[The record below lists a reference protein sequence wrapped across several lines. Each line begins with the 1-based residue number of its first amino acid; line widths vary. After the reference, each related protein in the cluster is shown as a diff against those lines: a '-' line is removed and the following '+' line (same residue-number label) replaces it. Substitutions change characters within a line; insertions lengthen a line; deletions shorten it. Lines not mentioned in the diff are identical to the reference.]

1 MSSEAD
7 TDPEQTPDDK
17 PGDSPSAQAREA
29 KPPERPALP
38 QIDYVAYARYG
49 VPIVVLAIAAVAGYF
64 QGPATTLLVLAG
76 GALMAV
82 IATFWASV
90 RTLVGETPLT
100 GADAYALGAPRAE
113 EEQKRAVL
121 RALKDIEFER
131 SVGKIS
137 DEDYRVL
144 TTKYRAEAKRLLRL
158 LDAESHP
165 RRAQVEAL
173 VAQRLVSAGLAQPG
187 PEMFAGWGAAVEKA
201 AGSDPKAEASKEPAA
216 TRRRRKEQRAAASKR
231 ASPVPE
237 APETFADPL
246 NETLESS
253 TDADEA
259 LESPAEKSAPA
270 RVCAACSTV
279 NDADAMFCKRC
290 GKRQEAGVDAP
301 VDAPVDAKNSPSENT
316 TDSSPDDADDSPP
329 EGNAGEEAA
338 RAEKGLA

>member
-1 MSSEAD
+1 MSSEAN
-7 TDPEQTPDDK
+7 TDPEQTPDDQ
-17 PGDSPSAQAREA
+17 PADSPGAPARGA
-29 KPPERPALP
+29 VPPDRGAL
-38 QIDYVAYARYG
+38 QRIDYAAYARYV
-49 VPIVVLAIAAVAGYF
+49 VPSVILAIAALAGYF
-64 QGPATTLLVLAG
+64 QGPAATLLVLAG
-76 GALMAV
+76 GALVAV

-90 RTLVGETPLT
+90 RTLIGETPLT

-173 VAQRLVSAGLAQPG
+173 VAQRLVSAGLAEAS
-187 PEMFAGWGAAVEKA
+187 PEMFTGWGAAGQKVEA
-201 AGSDPKAEASKEPAA
+201 AGGTKAGASGEPVA
-216 TRRRRKEQRAAASKR
+216 TRRRRKEQRAAALKR
-231 ASPVPE
+231 GSP
-237 APETFADPL
+237 APDAPANLD
-246 NETLESS
+246 ETLESS
-253 TDADEA
+253 TDADANEA
-259 LESPAEKSAPA
+259 LEAPAETSAPA

-290 GKRQEAGVDAP
+290 GKRQEAADDAP
-301 VDAPVDAKNSPSENT
+301 VDVKKDSP
-316 TDSSPDDADDSPP
+316 PDDAKDSPP
-329 EGNAGEEAA
+329 DSSVGEEAA
-338 RAEKGLA
+338 RAEKELA